1 MVSTPE
7 ALSSLLLTPSRSPLK
22 SNQTQYLKIIRTPF
36 IAAEFLEVFKAGPI
50 GDACLKGGI
59 STEFLFSTP
68 FLSWFLSPVVFAEP
82 FSVLLF
88 DEVPPSDNSCCWL
101 CLDCGFTTEEG
112 GGGLGRGGIS
122 ENWAGFLSWTSQV
135 AFVGIFLSWTS
146 QDGFD
151 GICGFEGTGGGGK
164 LGAGGIILV
173 LVVEVDMSVGC
184 ILMLLVVVDISIGI
198 ILVLVDLSVGRRGG
212 IVEEAI
218 IVLEGSWSHD
228 DHDTEGKK

>member
-7 ALSSLLLTPSRSPLK
+7 ALSSLLLTPTRSPLK

-68 FLSWFLSPVVFAEP
+68 FLSWFLSPLVFAEP

-88 DEVPPSDNSCCWL
+88 DEAPPSDNGCCWL
-101 CLDCGFTTEEG
+101 CLDCGFTVEG

-122 ENWAGFLSWTSQV
+122 ENWAGFLSWTSQVGIVGIFLSWTSQV

-173 LVVEVDMSVGC
+173 L
-184 ILMLLVVVDISIGI
+184 LLVVDISIGI

-218 IVLEGSWSHD
+218 IVLEGS
-228 DHDTEGKK
+228 